1 MGLAPSAQA
10 PLASAQAYLAQ
21 AYLAQEYP
29 APVPAPGCPGL
40 AMALA
45 CQGLV
50 PGCLVLAQAC
60 LASAPGPELAPAPAP
75 ELAGMAQGLAR
86 RWRRN
91 RIRRRHKRPA
101 A

>member
-1 MGLAPSAQA
+1 MGLAP
-10 PLASAQAYLAQ
+10 LAQAYLAQ
-21 AYLAQEYP
+21 AYP
-29 APVPAPGCPGL
+29 APVPAQAPECPGL
-40 AMALA
+40 GLALA
-45 CQGLV
+45 YPGLGLALAFQGLV

-60 LASAPGPELAPAPAP
+60 LASAPGPGPELEPEL
-75 ELAGMAQGLAR
+75 ELAGMEQALAR